1 MGMRGPALLATVAF
15 ALAAPATALGFA
27 YDGGASGGG
36 NSATA
41 PGQETAGDNCGA
53 AFGRQAD
60 RGITAGGG
68 PKAGEPGPLNCD
80 HFFQHQGDIG
90 GGPGD

>member
-1 MGMRGPALLATVAF
+1 MGTRGSAVLATLAL

-36 NSATA
+36 KSADA
-41 PGQETAGDNCGA
+41 PGQETAMDKCGD
-53 AFGRQAD
+53 AFDRQSDA
-60 RGITAGGG
+60 GLMAGGG
-68 PKAGEPGPLNCD
+68 PKAGELGPLNCD

-90 GGPGD
+90 GGPGS